1 MKDRIVDI
9 NITYHSLE
17 DDDLKVETIRL
28 DLVRSAMLFEL
39 IRSQESETLETEIAS
54 YLKKSTRQK

>member
-1 MKDRIVDI
+1 MAYRLVDI

-39 IRSQESETLETEIAS
+39 IRSQESETLETEIES
-54 YLKKSTRQK
+54 YLNKSTSQK